1 MEWFTVSTMK
11 GQKGQI
17 QWFRQ
22 WQRSMYQVSQAEII
36 HTSILKVIISKVIWD
51 SIIGI
56 QVFLEEGNIQ

>member
-1 MEWFTVSTMK
+1 MEWSTVSTMK

-17 QWFRQ
+17 QWFCQ

-36 HTSILKVIISKVIWD
+36 HTRILKVIISKVIWD

>member
-1 MEWFTVSTMK
+1 MEWSTVSTMK
-11 GQKGQI
+11 GQKGRI
-17 QWFRQ
+17 QWFCQ
-22 WQRSMYQVSQAEII
+22 WQRSMYQVSQADII

>member
-1 MEWFTVSTMK
+1 MEWSTVSTMK

-56 QVFLEEGNIQ
+56 QVFLEEANIQ

>member
-1 MEWFTVSTMK
+1 MEWSTVSTMK

-36 HTSILKVIISKVIWD
+36 HTSMLKVIISKVIWD

-56 QVFLEEGNIQ
+56 QVFVEEENIQ

>member
-1 MEWFTVSTMK
+1 MEWSTVSTMK

-36 HTSILKVIISKVIWD
+36 HTSAPKPRFSKRAC
-51 SIIGI
+51 
-56 QVFLEEGNIQ
+56 QAPFA

>member
-1 MEWFTVSTMK
+1 MEWSTVSTMK

-36 HTSILKVIISKVIWD
+36 HTSILKVIISTVIWD

>member
-1 MEWFTVSTMK
+1 MEWSTVSTMK
-11 GQKGQI
+11 GQKGRI
-17 QWFRQ
+17 QLFRQ